1 MMSKH
6 AMKAGLS
13 VLALAATLG
22 LAGCG
27 GDTDAGGTS
36 GIDSS
41 SAAPSS
47 STAAPSANAPSPTAP
62 SSAAP
67 SSAAPSVAK
76 TPASGPQNDADVQ
89 FAQGMIPHH
98 QQAVEMSDLIMA
110 KADADARVLTLAQQ
124 IKAAQGPEI
133 TQMTGWLEGWGFKM
147 MPMDNDMDHS
157 GQAGMDGMDGM
168 MSKKDMQE
176 LEEATGADASRL
188 FLEGM
193 VKHHEGAVEMAETEI
208 FDGENSDAIKLAET
222 IVTSQEQE
230 ITVMKDL
237 LTQL

>member
-6 AMKAGLS
+6 AMKAGLGA
-13 VLALAATLG
+13 LALAATLG

-27 GDTDAGGTS
+27 DDTEAGGMD
-36 GIDSS
+36 GMGGMDHG

-47 STAAPSANAPSPTAP
+47 STAAPSSPA
-62 SSAAP
+62 S

-76 TPASGPQNDADVQ
+76 TPASGPQNDADVM
-89 FAQGMIPHH
+89 FAQMMIPHH
-98 QQAVEMSDLIMA
+98 QQAVGMSDLMLA
-110 KADADARVLTLAQQ
+110 KADADPRVLTLARQ
-124 IKAAQGPEI
+124 IKDAQAPEI
-133 TQMTGWLEGWGFKM
+133 TQMTGWLEGWGFKV

-157 GQAGMDGMDGM
+157 GMSGNGMDGM
-168 MSKKDMQE
+168 MSDKDVKE
-176 LEEATGADASRL
+176 LEAASGADASRM

-193 VKHHEGAVEMAETEI
+193 VKHHEGAVEMAQTEI
-208 FDGENSDAIKLAET
+208 SKGENPDAIKLAEA
-222 IVTSQEQE
+222 IVASQQQE

>member
-6 AMKAGLS
+6 VMKAGLGA
-13 VLALAATLG
+13 LALAATLG
-22 LAGCG
+22 LAGCAD
-27 GDTDAGGTS
+27 DTDTGGM
-36 GIDSS
+36 GGMDHN

-47 STAAPSANAPSPTAP
+47 AAASAAP

-76 TPASGPQNDADVQ
+76 TPASGPQNDADVM
-89 FAQGMIPHH
+89 FAQMMIPHH
-98 QQAVEMSDLIMA
+98 QQAVEMSDLILA
-110 KADADARVLTLAQQ
+110 KADADPRVLTLARQS
-124 IKAAQGPEI
+124 KDAQAPEI
-133 TQMTGWLEGWGFKM
+133 TQMTGWLEGWGFKV

-157 GQAGMDGMDGM
+157 GMSGDGMDGM
-168 MSKKDMQE
+168 MSEKDMSE
-176 LEEATGADASRL
+176 LEAASGADASRM

-193 VKHHEGAVEMAETEI
+193 VKHHEGAVEMAQTEI
-208 FDGENSDAIKLAET
+208 SKGENPDAIKLAEA
-222 IVTSQEQE
+222 IVTSQQQE

>member
-1 MMSKH
+1 MIIKH
-6 AMKAGLS
+6 ARKAGLGA
-13 VLALAATLG
+13 LALTATLS

-27 GDTDAGGTS
+27 GDTDAGS
-36 GIDSS
+36 MDHS

-47 STAAPSANAPSPTAP
+47 ATAAPSATAPSSAAP

-89 FAQGMIPHH
+89 FAQGMVPHH
-98 QQAVEMSDLIMA
+98 QQAVEMVDLMLA
-110 KADADARVLTLAQQ
+110 QPDADPRVLTLAQQ

-133 TQMTGWLEGWGFKM
+133 TQMTGWLEGWGFRKL
-147 MPMDNDMDHS
+147 PTDDHEDHS
-157 GQAGMDGMDGM
+157 GHAGSGMDGM
-168 MSKKDMQE
+168 MSEKDLQD

-193 VKHHEGAVEMAETEI
+193 IEHHEGAVEMAETQI
-208 FDGENSDAIKLAET
+208 ADGENPEAIRLAQT
-222 IVTSQEQE
+222 IVTSQEHE
-230 ITVMKDL
+230 IAVMKDL

>member
-1 MMSKH
+1 MITKH
-6 AMKAGLS
+6 ARKAGLGA
-13 VLALAATLG
+13 LALTATLS

-27 GDTDAGGTS
+27 GDTDAGS
-36 GIDSS
+36 MDHS

-47 STAAPSANAPSPTAP
+47 ATAAPSATAP

-67 SSAAPSVAK
+67 SSAARSSAAPSVAK

-98 QQAVEMSDLIMA
+98 QQAVEMSDLTLA

-133 TQMTGWLEGWGFKM
+133 TQMMGWLEGWGFTKM
-147 MPMDNDMDHS
+147 PGDDDEDHS
-157 GQAGMDGMDGM
+157 GHAGMEGMDGM
-168 MSKKDMQE
+168 MTEKDMQE

-208 FDGENSDAIKLAET
+208 SDGENPDAIELAET
-222 IVTSQEQE
+222 IITTQQQE